1 MLLLR
6 GIFQRVMASAGQG
19 GRPAYRGALLEPLI
33 LRDQLV
39 AVRRTIL
46 VAMPVNAVLGFIVT
60 LVSIRYGHGTAGLAW
75 FASSS
80 ASNLLRVVLCL
91 APLPVPGAPYVG
103 LGRHAVSPV
112 RRRLRLC
119 SGAALISGFTWAL
132 IPALCAGYTTPQALF
147 YLAVVCGT
155 TAGAVTHGAAY
166 ARIPTCFI
174 TPVLLSVCVCLFH
187 TGGFDRNC
195 LGVTVL
201 LYLAALV
208 QVAHQSEAGFRQSS
222 RLTNEA
228 TTLAHSLRE
237 AHARSI
243 AVAQQMSHRATHDEL
258 TGLLNRAGFMQEV
271 ERRAAAADAPL
282 CLMLLDLDG
291 FKSVNDVYGH
301 KAGDRVL
308 AEVARRLREALTA
321 DFAIARIGGDE
332 FAVFFTLTVPEAP
345 PVLATRLITA
355 IEVPFAAFDAGRLG
369 VSIGLHVARDFD
381 ITEML
386 TCADEALYVA
396 KAAGRNRYFLF
407 DDGLRDRLE
416 MRRDVERDLLRALM
430 EQALEVWYQPVFSQ
444 DGAALV
450 NLEALVRWR
459 HPRHG
464 WIPPPELVATAAIAG
479 LSEPLLR
486 FIFDDVC
493 LMIRALRDLGLE
505 HVWVAMNV
513 SPREV
518 SRIAVDELLLGRLR
532 EAGLP
537 PAMLEIEITEET
549 ALDIRSVQDKLNRLS
564 RAGVHI
570 AIDDFGIGY
579 SSLASLRHLHVN
591 RIKIDRS
598 FVTGIAASSGDQILV
613 QAILKIG
620 ESLGIEVVAEGVETA
635 DDLRLLQGLGCRLI
649 QGHHFKPARPR
660 AEVVGWLQRQ
670 AGQVF
675 SAES

>member
-1 MLLLR
+1 MIER
-6 GIFQRVMASAGQG
+6 TRSH
-19 GRPAYRGALLEPLI
+19 PALEPLI

-39 AVRRTIL
+39 ALRRTTLI
-46 VAMPVNAVLGFIVT
+46 AMPVSAVLGFIIT
-60 LVSIRYGHGTAGLAW
+60 LVSIRYGHGRAGLAW
-75 FASSS
+75 YATSS

-91 APLPVPGAPYVG
+91 VPLPVPVAPSAGAKR
-103 LGRHAVSPV
+103 GRRAVSPV
-112 RRRLRLC
+112 RRRLRFC
-119 SGAALISGFTWAL
+119 AVAALVSGFTWAL
-132 IPALCAGYTTPQALF
+132 IPVLCDGYTTPQAMF
-147 YLAVVCGT
+147 YLTVVCGA

-166 ARIPTCFI
+166 ARVPACFI
-174 TPVLLSVCVCLFH
+174 TPALLSVCICLFH

-201 LYLAALV
+201 LYLAALI
-208 QVAHQSEAGFRQSS
+208 QVAHQSEAAFRQSS

-228 TTLAHSLRE
+228 TMLAHSLRE

-243 AVAQQMSHRATHDEL
+243 SVAQQMSHRATHDEL
-258 TGLLNRAGFMQEV
+258 TGLLNRAGFMQDV
-271 ERRAAAADAPL
+271 ERRAAAARAPL

-308 AEVARRLREALTA
+308 AEVARRLRETLTE

-332 FAVFFTLTVPEAP
+332 FAVFFTLAAP
-345 PVLATRLITA
+345 RASPPILATRLITA
-355 IEVPFAAFDAGRLG
+355 IEVPYAAFDAGRLG
-369 VSIGLHVARDFD
+369 VSIGVHVARDFN

-416 MRRDVERDLLRALM
+416 MRRDVERDLRRALT
-430 EQALEVWYQPVFSQ
+430 EQALEVWYQPVFSD
-444 DGAALV
+444 DGTVLV

-464 WIPPPELVATAAIAG
+464 WIPPQELVATAAIAG
-479 LSEPLLR
+479 LSETLLR

-493 LMIRALRDLGLE
+493 LMIGSLRDLGME
-505 HVWVAMNV
+505 RAWVAMNV

-518 SRIAVDELLLGRLR
+518 SRIAVDELLLGGLR

-564 RAGVHI
+564 QAGVHI

-579 SSLASLRHLHVN
+579 SSLASLRHLQVN

-620 ESLGIEVVAEGVETA
+620 DSLGIEVVAEGVETA
-635 DDLRLLQGLGCRLI
+635 DDLQLLQGLGCRLI
-649 QGHHFKPARPR
+649 QGHYFQPARPR
-660 AEVVGWLQRQ
+660 AEVVGWLRQ
-670 AGQVF
+670 TGQVF
-675 SAES
+675 SQES